1 MNEYIVFGRGE
12 LAIFALKFL
21 QKNNVLKGFVADL
34 PEPEW
39 QESVVDYC
47 IKNNIEIIEF
57 HNVENY
63 LSNNSIGVSIYFRK
77 IFKIHL
83 INKFKYFVN
92 IHNGPLPKYRGVN
105 PINWALKNNETSHGV
120 TLHHIDEGIDTGD
133 IIDQEIFSIDNNLE
147 VIDVY
152 NLCISAGKKIIQ
164 NSILKID
171 SLPRIVQDDAVS
183 SYYSKNDF
191 DKLGERKSFK
201 R

>member
-47 IKNNIEIIEF
+47 VKNNIEIIEF
-57 HNVENY
+57 HDVENY
-63 LSNNSIGVSIYFRK
+63 LGNNSIGVSIYFRK
-77 IFKIHL
+77 IFKADF

-105 PINWALKNNETSHGV
+105 PINWALKNNENSHGV

-133 IIDQEIFSIDNNLE
+133 IIDQELFSIDNNLE

-152 NLCISAGKKIIQ
+152 NLCINAGKKIIE

-171 SLPRIVQDDAVS
+171 MLPRIVQDDSIS
-183 SYYSKNDF
+183 SYYSKDDF
-191 DKLGERKSFK
+191 DNLGDRKSFT